1 MSSTS
6 SLAYWLHIPESN
18 GGVNSTAKDATYL
31 SYNVLLG
38 LSLFGGFFGLDHLY
52 LRSPLT
58 CILKTFINIVFL
70 GSWWIYDVFQAFFNR
85 DIVKVFGLN
94 IPGYGP
100 SGIGAGCL
108 IQEKP
113 DKKHLSFFLYGLALF
128 FGGFFGLDS
137 FVVGDTKSG
146 IIRILMLLSM
156 ILSPVAFI
164 WWVYKQFMFVFKTE
178 DVTGRYYEYFGA
190 PKKSMSD
197 KLFEFFPGLSG
208 IFGSISGPLSAP
220 FNALASILSVVTTL
234 ITTFSK
240 FIIKGMD
247 IITSLLNGIGIVPEF
262 GKLQSEL
269 SVGDVEL
276 ETKGAHFKVI
286 GGGNS
291 SILPYVFMG
300 TIAIVAVSGF
310 ILTYRR
316 SKQNVKPKDD
326 SPPEPG
332 VFRKS
337 VENPE

>member
-6 SLAYWLHIPESN
+6 SLAYWLNIPESN

-31 SYNVLLG
+31 SYNVFLG

-58 CILKTFINIVFL
+58 CILKTFINIIFL

-108 IQEKP
+108 IQEQSN
-113 DKKHLSFFLYGLALF
+113 KKHLSFFLYGLALF
-128 FGGFFGLDS
+128 AGGIFGLDS
-137 FVVGDTKSG
+137 FVVGDTKNG

-156 ILSPVAFI
+156 ILSPIAFI
-164 WWVYKQFMFVFKTE
+164 WWIYKQFMFVFKTE
-178 DVTGRYYEYFGA
+178 DVTGQYYEYFGA

-208 IFGSISGPLSAP
+208 IFGPLSAP
-220 FNALASILSVVTTL
+220 FNALTSILKVVITL
-234 ITTFSK
+234 LTTFSG
-240 FIIKGMD
+240 IIMKGMD
-247 IITSLLNGIGIVPEF
+247 TITRLLNGIGIVPEF

-269 SVGDVEL
+269 SVGVVEPA
-276 ETKGAHFKVI
+276 TVSQSVSHS